1 MGSLKQLN
9 HRLLGLGIGLIG
21 PVLILFGINVY
32 SFPNL
37 SFGAFLQNAY
47 EIQMMS
53 TWLKPAVL
61 FNLAPFMLFI
71 NLERYRTAQGI
82 VFGTIVYGLF
92 IAYFTFF

>member
-1 MGSLKQLN
+1 MGSIKRLN
-9 HRLLGLGIGLIG
+9 HRLLGLAFGLIG
-21 PVLILFGINVY
+21 PVVILFGINVF
-32 SFPNL
+32 SFPSL
-37 SFGAFLQNAY
+37 DFGTFLKNAY

-82 VFGTIVYGLF
+82 VFATIIYGLV